1 MYSCAAR
8 RTLYEKLDLS
18 AVSAD
23 CLQRVTRL
31 LASRWDLAGM
41 VRTLICDT
49 WPPFPPPQSTSHLS
63 FLPPQVPPFSI
74 ALHNM
79 HHLVS
84 LTLPSFDG
92 TVLRDRTNFRLKSL
106 TLLTQ
111 TLAPDEQTELFAWLT
126 SQPDITSLSF
136 PNLVEPP
143 NVNKDLPLIPDSAGE
158 PEPILDFPVPVTPH
172 HTPTRMRHAHQ
183 DLLASSCSFS
193 RPDHLSPTVLPS
205 LKTLRAPP
213 SLTTLLAPTRP
224 YLTDITIH
232 IRTNLDT
239 GLRPAALMSALR
251 SVQNLG
257 MRFGVEVDRR
267 SVEKVLRAAGA
278 ALGDVCH
285 SLDIQVGWLV
295 SDEVSFFSSRFNCLL
310 KML

>member
-1 MYSCAAR
+1 
-8 RTLYEKLDLS
+8 
-18 AVSAD
+18 
-23 CLQRVTRL
+23 
-31 LASRWDLAGM
+31 
-41 VRTLICDT
+41 
-49 WPPFPPPQSTSHLS
+49 
-63 FLPPQVPPFSI
+63 
-74 ALHNM
+74 M

-143 NVNKDLPLIPDSAGE
+143 NVNKDLPLIPDSAE
-158 PEPILDFPVPVTPH
+158 PEPEPEPEPVPDFPVPMTPH
-172 HTPTRMRHAHQ
+172 HTPTRTRHSHH
-183 DLLASSCSFS
+183 DLLASSCIFS
-193 RPDHLSPTVLPS
+193 RPDHLSPAVLPS
-205 LKTLRAPP
+205 LKTLHAPP

-224 YLTDITIH
+224 HLTDITIH

-285 SLDIQVGWLV
+285 SLHIQVGWLV
-295 SDEVSFFSSRFNCLL
+295 SDEVGFSFAPVQSSC
-310 KML
+310 